1 MKRSF
6 ISFLI
11 FISIFTLWSKPASG
25 QSSDWFTEVTD
36 MVGLTGEKMQK
47 AYCTDVNGDGFQDL
61 ITITGVDY
69 FNNRKPMK
77 LFMNESSG
85 TGNKRK
91 FVDRTDG
98 SGINSNVESSDT
110 GRQTTC
116 AAFAD
121 VDNDGDID
129 MVTAH
134 YFHRIENYKD
144 IGDRCQV
151 LLNNGKGQFRVKKDN
166 GLDKLGLTNTQGLS
180 FLDYDLDGNID
191 LFIGNWFS
199 DYTNDKIQDDYLMK
213 GKGDGTFVNVTEFTS
228 LNKPSNEP
236 LYGCSAGDWNNDH
249 WTDIFTASYCRT
261 GGSLWKNTKS
271 GDFENVAKTI
281 GYTSQL
287 LKGDGGQELCHWAA
301 MPCDYDNDGD
311 YDFFF
316 ALVHGGTA
324 ATEGR
329 STIVKNQGPDS
340 NYYLR
345 WAMDLTPKVPPYAG
359 HIATYDANWFDF
371 NNDGLMDLCYADGT
385 YSGAGFGRLYM
396 YLQGKDNKFT
406 DINKALGFTGSKYQ
420 TMSLVRPI
428 DYDNDGDE
436 DLLVWGGGT
445 GSSVRV
451 PIFLHNNTANSNN
464 HVVVNLK
471 PARGTNGS
479 CIGARVTVHVGEV
492 TRTREIYAGQ
502 GNAAGQAPFS
512 LVFGLE
518 KAQKIDSIVVI
529 FPNKSHRRIVKKDLD
544 VNRTHTILE
553 FIENSPDESIV
564 IYPNPAKNQFKV
576 AFPQEFSGSLDLSVF
591 DLQGKLVLQKKFE
604 AVYSYENMDINPLSS
619 GYYIVQLCSGNGK
632 LSRARLL
639 VE

>member
-1 MKRSF
+1 MIKNTTRYFF
-6 ISFLI
+6 IYTFLI
-11 FISIFTLWSKPASG
+11 FGNSLFA
-25 QSSDWFTEVTD
+25 QSPDWFTDVTD
-36 MVGLTGEKMQK
+36 QVGLTGERMQK
-47 AYCTDVNGDGFQDL
+47 AYSTDVNGDGFQDL
-61 ITITGVDY
+61 IIISGIDY
-69 FNNRKPMK
+69 LNNRTPMK
-77 LFMNESSG
+77 LFMNEPSESG
-85 TGNKRK
+85 SERQ
-91 FVDRTDG
+91 FVNRTEG
-98 SGINSNVESSDT
+98 SGINSNVDPSDT

-134 YFHRIENYKD
+134 YFHRLENYKD
-144 IGDRCQV
+144 VGDRCQV
-151 LLNNGKGQFRVKKDN
+151 MLNDGYGHFKVKKDN

-199 DYTNDKIQDDYLMK
+199 DYAKDKVQDDYLMK
-213 GKGDGTFVNVTEFTS
+213 GRGDGTFVNVTELTN

-249 WTDIFTASYCRT
+249 WTDIFSASYCRT
-261 GGSLWKNTKS
+261 GGSLWKNTQKNN
-271 GDFENVAKTI
+271 FENVAKSV

-324 ATEGR
+324 ANEGR
-329 STIVKNQGPDS
+329 STIIKNQGPDS

-345 WAMDLTPKVPPYAG
+345 WAMDLTPKIPPYAG

-371 NNDGLMDLCYADGT
+371 NNDGLTDLCYADGT
-385 YSGAGFGRLYM
+385 YSGAGYGRLYM
-396 YLQGKDNKFT
+396 YLQGSDNKFT
-406 DINKALGFTGSKYQ
+406 DINKPLGLTGTKYQ

-445 GSSVRV
+445 STSVHV
-451 PIFLHNNTANSNN
+451 PIFLKNNSANANN

-471 PARGTNGS
+471 PALGTNGS
-479 CIGARVTVHVGEV
+479 CIGARITVHAGSL
-492 TRTREIYAGQ
+492 TKTREIYAGQ

-512 LVFGLE
+512 LVFGLG
-518 KAQKIDSIVVI
+518 KVSKIDSIVVI
-529 FPNKSHRRIVKKDLD
+529 FPNKSHRQIIKKDLE
-544 VNRTHTILE
+544 VNQTYTIHE
-553 FIENSPDESIV
+553 FIENLADQSMV
-564 IYPNPAKNQFKV
+564 VYPNPAKNQVKIAYSTDF
-576 AFPQEFSGSLDLSVF
+576 GRNLNLSVF
-591 DLQGKLVLQKKFE
+591 DLQGKEVLGKSIE
-604 AVYSYENMDINPLSS
+604 AAYSREYLDISALSA
-619 GYYIVQLCSGNGK
+619 GYYIVQLRSDNGK
-632 LSRARLL
+632 VSRTRLL